1 MQGIMSYFSKVK
13 NDFSDNEAI
22 PQQLL
27 KKIPQFH
34 KQQLL
39 PLISIGRKFYERTQ
53 QSHTSRSV
61 VVEKLSHE
69 TTTSKDPIINLLK
82 PD

>member
-53 QSHTSRSV
+53 
-61 VVEKLSHE
+61 
-69 TTTSKDPIINLLK
+69 
-82 PD
+82 